1 MTGRG
6 KKFGI
11 FPFWR
16 FAQEGSTVE
25 QPGSR
30 ELAPSRGGGRR
41 PNWRKDLKILIL
53 FHSFLFNFRMQNGRG
68 AVKENSLGSPG
79 YRQKGPV
86 PSSGRDLGGSLI
98 CELGFTSLLHT

>member
-1 MTGRG
+1 MG
-6 KKFGI
+6 F

-25 QPGSR
+25 QPGAGSSP
-30 ELAPSRGGGRR
+30 LPGRGRL

-53 FHSFLFNFRMQNGRG
+53 FHSFLFNFRMQDGRG

-79 YRQKGPV
+79 YRQKRSRTEFGAGPWWV
-86 PSSGRDLGGSLI
+86 FDMRVRLR
-98 CELGFTSLLHT
+98 